1 MPPAERAEYEQ
12 VLAGLRAALGEP
24 AFAAAWAEGEAM
36 PLEQAL
42 AQALDEDCGVA
53 FSAPL
58 EQVAQARAAGRRAP

>member
-24 AFAAAWAEGEAM
+24 AFAAAWAEGEAT

-42 AQALDEDCGVA
+42 ADALA
-53 FSAPL
+53 
-58 EQVAQARAAGRRAP
+58 AAGPEPPPGPAAAETSRR